1 MSSETNSLESRQTP
15 KGVAVYSRDMSAVK
29 SISGAL
35 SKEFQKDQDI
45 GQSTNYVVIQQSS
58 VSAIDNVCVASV
70 LDIAMV
76 GADVASVR
84 KAVGKIKQKE
94 PGHPIF
100 LVGEKEAL
108 VSVMDDLQVKKAV
121 TGGFALP
128 LSGGGLLMDLNMSLE
143 FEPAVEE
150 NIEGES
156 SEFNWRM
163 VIGFFIAAG
172 LIAYWYS
179 QTSGSE
185 DTPSREVTELAADLE
200 STEQDGDPLSQTLSG
215 DNSLDETEAEAPENG
230 VDQISRVKDSS
241 LTRIKS
247 NVVPVIEGE
256 LVGESAIEN
265 KLVENEKVNEQA
277 AALSTQSSWAE
288 RPLVNDSVDQ
298 NLDQDL
304 ALAEEPST
312 VSAATAQ
319 SNAESTPLFDSY
331 HEEILG
337 KARAALKKGYI
348 VGPEEQSAW
357 HYFRQVLELVVLD
370 DRSDERRNVI
380 LDELEGEFVLA
391 VELGKFGRSRSIYRV
406 MKDLNPLNPELDAL
420 NQRFEQRFKKS
431 LN

>member
-1 MSSETNSLESRQTP
+1 MSSETNSLESRKTP

-35 SKEFQKDQDI
+35 SKELQDDQDI
-45 GQSTNYVVIQQSS
+45 GDSTNYVVIQQSS

-76 GADVASVR
+76 GADVTSVR
-84 KAVGKIKQKE
+84 KAVGKIMQKE

-108 VSVMDDLQVKKAV
+108 ASVMDDIQVKKAV
-121 TGGFALP
+121 TGGFGLP

-163 VIGFFIAAG
+163 VIGFFVAAG

-179 QTSGSE
+179 QTSESE
-185 DTPSREVTELAADLE
+185 NTVSREITELATDQE
-200 STEQDGDPLSQTLSG
+200 SVEQGREQSSQTLSG
-215 DNSLDETEAEAPENG
+215 GDALDEAREPENG

-241 LTRIKS
+241 LARIKS
-247 NVVPVIEGE
+247 NVVPVVEGE
-256 LVGESAIEN
+256 IVGELAIEN
-265 KLVENEKVNEQA
+265 EAVSDKVNEIVENEQA

-288 RPLVNDSVDQ
+288 RPLVNDSIDQ

-312 VSAATAQ
+312 VSAAT
-319 SNAESTPLFDSY
+319 T
-331 HEEILG
+331 
-337 KARAALKKGYI
+337 
-348 VGPEEQSAW
+348 
-357 HYFRQVLELVVLD
+357 
-370 DRSDERRNVI
+370 
-380 LDELEGEFVLA
+380 
-391 VELGKFGRSRSIYRV
+391 
-406 MKDLNPLNPELDAL
+406 
-420 NQRFEQRFKKS
+420 
-431 LN
+431 

>member
-143 FEPAVEE
+143 FEPITQAKA
-150 NIEGES
+150 EGEN

-163 VIGFFIAAG
+163 VVGFFVAAG

-179 QTSGSE
+179 QSSE
-185 DTPSREVTELAADLE
+185 SDNTLVSETTEVRIAQE
-200 STEQDGDPLSQTLSG
+200 SVEQDREPLSQTLSDG
-215 DNSLDETEAEAPENG
+215 KSLGEDKASENT
-230 VDQISRVKDSS
+230 VDQISRAKDSG

-247 NVVPVIEGE
+247 NVVPIVEGE
-256 LVGESAIEN
+256 LVGELGIEN
-265 KLVENEKVNEQA
+265 EAANDKVNEAVENEQVEA
-277 AALSTQSSWAE
+277 PSTQSSLTE
-288 RPLVNDSVDQ
+288 RPLVKDSVEQ
-298 NLDQDL
+298 SL
-304 ALAEEPST
+304 ALAEE
-312 VSAATAQ
+312 SAAVTEGVAKVGE
-319 SNAESTPLFDSY
+319 ESTPLFDSY

-357 HYFRQVLELVVLD
+357 YYFRQVLDLVVLD
-370 DRSDERRNVI
+370 DRSDQRRDVI
-380 LDELEGEFVLA
+380 LDELEGEFILA
-391 VELGKFGRSRSIYRV
+391 VELGKFGRSTSIYRV
-406 MKDLNPLNPELDAL
+406 MKDLNPLNPKLDDL
-420 NQRFEQRFKKS
+420 NQRFEERFKKPV
-431 LN
+431 N